1 MPEFVQGNDTSRTS
15 DPFQGL
21 SMLSNPVVAA
31 WGEAGASYLKA
42 CAAWQQEM
50 SRFIG
55 ARVEADVTAQK
66 SLASCRNLGDA
77 AKLQQEW
84 AAATV
89 NDYFNEIG
97 RLVEIASSCVPGG
110 QAVASAAAAAIKE
123 GPVRARVAS

>member
-1 MPEFVQGNDTSRTS
+1 MPEFAQGNDLSRTS

-21 SMLSNPVVAA
+21 SVLSNPVLAA
-31 WGEAGASYLKA
+31 WGEAGTSYLKA

-66 SLASCRNLGDA
+66 SLASCRSLADA

-97 RLVEIASSCVPGG
+97 RLVEIVSSCVPCS
-110 QAVASAAAAAIKE
+110 QADASATAPVVRE
-123 GPVRARVAS
+123 GPQRARAAS

>member
-1 MPEFVQGNDTSRTS
+1 MPEFAQGNDMSRTL

-21 SMLSNPVVAA
+21 VLSNPLLAA
-31 WGEAGASYLKA
+31 WGEAGTSCLKA

-50 SRFIG
+50 SRFVS

-66 SLASCRNLGDA
+66 SLASCHSLADA

-97 RLVEIASSCVPGG
+97 RLVEITSSYAPSG
-110 QAVASAAAAAIKE
+110 QAAAPVKE
-123 GPVRARVAS
+123 GPVRTRVAS